1 MRLEEDDSG
10 EEAPSRGADMYHCNR
25 AGKLGLII
33 PPPSPSSYRRRGGAE
48 LRQRTHVPNLRGHK
62 NWGSRA
68 MGCGALTSLHWR
80 LCIMFSSTL
89 AINLVASAKFY
100 FLSGGHLAT
109 GRTLKIVSSA
119 VAAPHLGDPSG
130 AGRGGCAAAV
140 ISARH
145 GAAKWEDGPGECWH
159 LPPTPA
165 TPDAD
170 AAFSLVLS
178 HVHYVQ
184 PF

>member
-1 MRLEEDDSG
+1 MTQDSG
-10 EEAPSRGADMYHCNR
+10 EEDPSRGADMYHCNG

-48 LRQRTHVPNLRGHK
+48 LRQRTHCTHAPSLRGHK

-68 MGCGALTSLHWR
+68 MGDD
-80 LCIMFSSTL
+80 
-89 AINLVASAKFY
+89 SA
-100 FLSGGHLAT
+100 LAT
-109 GRTLKIVSSA
+109 LYNVQLYFSHQLGGLSKVLFSLRRAPGHWPDTVDCIT

-159 LPPTPA
+159 LPPTPP

-178 HVHYVQ
+178 HVHHVQ